1 MYEAKNEGGDAFL
14 ERLDLRLPRNT
25 RQQKRRRTVS
35 AGRLVCCALQCLPW
49 LKIFCQANC
58 LHRSVQH
65 IRVSGLTFS

>member
-65 IRVSGLTFS
+65 TRVSGLTFS